1 MELQLDPRPLDE
13 VDWFV
18 YFRDVYLGFGSPE
31 GLVRRCV
38 NRAYLDFNRTWHG
51 AQDPAGQRRER
62 REAAET
68 AIVEAL
74 NAIADRD
81 IDQAAF
87 DEWHRNTRNAVIHAS
102 DPAERGSGLTL
113 GQAQKWINMSAKY
126 VVGSRAPGLAGLE
139 VVAHVPI
146 DGILLTALER
156 HCKFAPALK
165 LLPAVAWSKLSDEQA
180 YEKFQ
185 CEVRRLAAPLPP
197 LVLEFRLW
205 FAERTPRPS

>member
-1 MELQLDPRPLDE
+1 MERQLDPRPLDE
-13 VDWFV
+13 GDWFD

-38 NRAYLDFNRTWHG
+38 NRAYRDFNRTWHG
-51 AQDPAGQRRER
+51 AQDPAGQRLER
-62 REAAET
+62 RETAET

-74 NAIADRD
+74 SAIVDRG

-87 DEWHRNTRNAVIHAS
+87 DIWHRDTRNAVIYAS
-102 DPAERGSGLTL
+102 DPAQRGSGLTL
-113 GQAQKWINMSAKY
+113 GQAQKWINMSTKY
-126 VVGSRAPGLAGLE
+126 VVGSGAPGFAGLK

-146 DGILLTALER
+146 DGLLLTALER
-156 HCKFAPALK
+156 DCKFTPALK
-165 LLPAVAWSKLSDEQA
+165 LLPKIAWSKLSDEQA

-185 CEVRRLAAPLPP
+185 CEVRRLAAPSSP

-205 FAERTPRPS
+205 SEEMRRRSG